1 MNTFKDFLVGLLVII
16 LSLIILGIVFLTWPL
31 LVGISS
37 ILLMILAVILFF
49 VLIFYV
55 IALIGYIT
63 RKLFAK

>member
-1 MNTFKDFLVGLLVII
+1 MDTFKDFLVGLLVII